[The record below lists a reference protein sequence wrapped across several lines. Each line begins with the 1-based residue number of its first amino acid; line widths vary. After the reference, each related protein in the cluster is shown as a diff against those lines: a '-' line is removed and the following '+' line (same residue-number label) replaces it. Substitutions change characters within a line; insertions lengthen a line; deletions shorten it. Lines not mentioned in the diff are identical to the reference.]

1 MHRSCSLRVV
11 FDIPDVGNK
20 AGQLIEAYL
29 VDKVAAHRVEEIRL
43 GINDVLVV
51 EEELVRLEQLLLLD

>member
-1 MHRSCSLRVV
+1 MHRLWSLRVV

-20 AGQLIEAYL
+20 AGQLIEANL
-29 VDKVAAHRVEEIRL
+29 VDEVAAHRVEEVRL
-43 GINDVLVV
+43 GIDDVLVV